1 MISRKPILF
10 LLLIFYYGCNGGGQE
25 PEGLPPTVSL
35 SVLSS
40 SIEVGDSVTLHVDV
54 ADIESFYAVSFEI
67 MYDYDIL
74 EIDTESGVISYDQF
88 TGDNFGPV
96 VYFDDGIVS
105 FVLGG
110 NNIDG
115 EIFSVT
121 IIGLQVG
128 ITSIELNNVNLIQE
142 DGTDVPNYNLLKLEN
157 VTVEVFLSF

>member
-25 PEGLPPTVSL
+25 PEVLPPTVSL
-35 SVLSS
+35 SVSSS
-40 SIEVGDSVTLHVDV
+40 SILVGDSVTLHIDV

-74 EIDTESGVISYDQF
+74 EIDMESGVVSYDQF

-96 VYFDDGIVS
+96 VYVNDGIVS

-110 NNIDG
+110 SNIDG
-115 EIFSVT
+115 KVFSVNIT
-121 IIGLQVG
+121 GLQAG
-128 ITSIELNNVNLIQE
+128 TTNVTLDKVILKQE
-142 DGTDVPNYNLLKLEN
+142 DGKDVFNLSSLILEN
-157 VTVEVFLSF
+157 VEITVTLE